1 MYKGMNEAQAR
12 TVDNLRDMF
21 ATEGW
26 KKYLEDVETKVNA
39 IKEELTNPEIPENV
53 ANFGRGRIAV
63 YRELL
68 TFERLVDQFVQQA
81 AEDKDEAEA
90 QDG

>member
-12 TVDNLRDMF
+12 TVDNLREMF

-26 KKYLEDVETKVNA
+26 KKYLEDVQTKVEG
-39 IKEELTNPEIPENV
+39 IKEELLNPEIPENV
-53 ANFGRGRIAV
+53 ANFGRGRVAV

-68 TFERLVDQFVQQA
+68 AFEQLVDNFVEQSA
-81 AEDKDEAEA
+81 KDAEEDKE
-90 QDG
+90 DG